1 MKKILLVEDN
11 EDNRELVCAL
21 IGDAFDVE
29 SCTDA
34 VEALALLDN
43 PQTHLPDLMLV
54 DISLPGMD
62 GIQFL
67 FRIRSDP
74 RLAGI
79 PAIALTAHAMKDD
92 KERFIGSG
100 FDGYFSKPIVDEM
113 LLIETI
119 NTVIESRGRG
129 RE

>member
-92 KERFIGSG
+92 RERFIGSG